1 MYLPTNYFEVW
12 INNRDLGIPLPLWR
26 LKYSIGPERLKAQ
39 TTNSVNSGL
48 LKQSIS
54 HFLNQHSRS
63 IFKRNP
69 YSRYWWYKSS
79 IVQPWFNTH
88 SKTFEII
95 PLLPQP
101 FMKIMQH
108 VLLNLHQFQKNHPGL
123 NTLHYL
129 ITSFDPKLKHSKLL
143 SLQLEQTISPL
154 YVLFTTVLK
163 VYIDYGRHPCNCEP
177 YNALC
182 DIQTDLYLWIFSY
195 A

>member
-1 MYLPTNYFEVW
+1 MTTKIF
-12 INNRDLGIPLPLWR
+12 NRPWTTEGKQLIALIQGYWR
-26 LKYSIGPERLKAQ
+26 RVYR
-39 TTNSVNSGL
+39 TF
-48 LKQSIS
+48 SIS
-54 HFLNQHSRS
+54 IREVFLKEIR
-63 IFKRNP
+63 
-69 YSRYWWYKSS
+69 S
-79 IVQPWFNTH
+79 IVQPRFNTH

-101 FMKIMQH
+101 FIKIMQH

-123 NTLHYL
+123 STLHYL

-163 VYIDYGRHPCNCEP
+163 VYIDYGWHPCNCEP

-182 DIQTDLYLWIFSY
+182 DIQTDLYLWIFRY